1 MNKATILQYL
11 SQAKTHYRQEG
22 LLIKGLFGSYARDEA
37 DEKSDI
43 DVLIEATPAF
53 AKRYGFGA
61 FERLEAIREEMSRAL
76 DGLPIDFADSS
87 GMGETARTYI
97 IDRTIYV

>member
-1 MNKATILQYL
+1 MKKATILKYL
-11 SQAKTHYRQEG
+11 SEAKEHYRHEG

-37 DEKSDI
+37 DETSDI

-61 FERLEAIREEMSRAL
+61 FGRLEAIRQEMSRAL
-76 DGLPIDFADSS
+76 GGLPIDFADSS
-87 GMGETARTYI
+87 GMGHTAHMYI
-97 IDRTIYV
+97 VDRTIYV